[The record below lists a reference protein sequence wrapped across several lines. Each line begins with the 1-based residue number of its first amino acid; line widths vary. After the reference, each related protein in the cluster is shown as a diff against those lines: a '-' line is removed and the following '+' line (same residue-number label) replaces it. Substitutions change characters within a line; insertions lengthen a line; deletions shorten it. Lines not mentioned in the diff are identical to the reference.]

1 VITLLVVPGEI
12 NPVSKLPLAVCVML
26 SALCQTTCCPTFTL
40 AGLGEK
46 DMLPFSPSIVM
57 VMVMG
62 AGVGVGVGAGVGVGI
77 GVGVGVGAGV
87 GVGVGVGAG
96 VGVGV
101 GVGATGGGVLPA
113 VGEDELPPQLPIKR
127 AAKLLMMSPRTAG
140 APT

>member
-1 VITLLVVPGEI
+1 
-12 NPVSKLPLAVCVML
+12 ML

-46 DMLPFSPSIVM
+46 DMLPLMPSIVM

-87 GVGVGVGAG
+87 GVEAG

-101 GVGATGGGVLPA
+101 GVGATGGGVLPP
-113 VGEDELPPQLPIKR
+113 VGEDELPPQFPIKR